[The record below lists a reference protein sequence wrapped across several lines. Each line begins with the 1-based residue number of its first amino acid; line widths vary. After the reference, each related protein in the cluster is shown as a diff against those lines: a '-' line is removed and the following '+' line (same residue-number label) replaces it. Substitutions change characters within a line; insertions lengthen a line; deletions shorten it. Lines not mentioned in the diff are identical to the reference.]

1 MVDLYNEIFL
11 ASFENPMDY
20 DIALTG
26 GPWMILDHYLVVH
39 SRDPS
44 FHASSNLPPEMI
56 VWIRFPWL
64 PYQYYHG
71 SVLKGLGNRVGRIAC
86 LDERTLTSA
95 WGKFARLVV
104 EINVHEPV
112 STLVILDDV

>member
-26 GPWMILDHYLVVH
+26 GPWMILDHYL
-39 SRDPS
+39 
-44 FHASSNLPPEMI
+44 MI